1 MNGLILHYLLPW
13 FLLEQVTSEASGDEF
28 RKELGERKLK
38 YDETLNHY
46 VIQIEKNQTAILEC
60 TSPESATTL
69 TKEENRSE
77 PCIPERDVIYERDVG
92 DITISCLMEAHYSH
106 TVQWFS
112 CYLKAFPNSKTVIII
127 AVVPAIEDNSKEVRP
142 IFGSNLTL
150 MSDEDLSWWCLSEHT
165 PIYKPSAGHLLYFKW
180 FHTESERRGNHNSRP
195 MTKVKK
201 LELWKM
207 EINTTFSC
215 NGSEYMVDAEFHCF
229 GKLPTGLP
237 SIQHCHDWGKAMVI
251 LLEVLLYVCL
261 YATLVIFYKSVGTLR
276 RVMRRIRRTARD
288 ADYTKNRLLI
298 LPRCK
303 GRPYT
308 GIDNLGK
315 LIIKLEQPAEP
326 AKCDHSAGRFKDL
339 ISAV

>member
-229 GKLPTGLP
+229 G
-237 SIQHCHDWGKAMVI
+237 
-251 LLEVLLYVCL
+251 
-261 YATLVIFYKSVGTLR
+261 TLR